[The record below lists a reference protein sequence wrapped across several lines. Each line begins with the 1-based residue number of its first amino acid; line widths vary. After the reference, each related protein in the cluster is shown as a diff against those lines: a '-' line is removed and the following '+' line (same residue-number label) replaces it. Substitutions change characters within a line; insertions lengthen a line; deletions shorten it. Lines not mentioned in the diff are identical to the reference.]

1 MKKVGFIGLGNMGA
15 KMVTHLLKANYE
27 DVGYDVNEEFVNQ
40 LLSKGLR
47 KASDLNE
54 VSKNTEII
62 ITMLPNGKVVE
73 EVFDNI
79 ADNLKPGTLFTDC
92 STIDVD
98 KSRELHN
105 KCNNKD
111 LLSLDAPV
119 SGGVGGA
126 EDGTLTFMVGGK
138 ADAYNVMLPL
148 FEVMGKK
155 SLLCG
160 SSGSGQATKACNNM
174 LLATTM
180 IGVGEAFNLGSNL
193 GLDPD
198 KLFEILST
206 STGSCWAINS
216 YCPIEGVG
224 PKSPADNDFK
234 PGFSVD
240 LMYKDLSI
248 ALKAIEGTGTS
259 AYFGKKAQEN
269 FKKMVDEKKGSLDF
283 SAITMFNKQS
293 NFK

>member
-1 MKKVGFIGLGNMGA
+1 MKKVGFVGLGNMGA

-27 DVGYDVNEEFVNQ
+27 VIGYDVNEKFVDQ

-47 KASDLNE
+47 KASNLKDI
-54 VSKNTEII
+54 SKNTEII
-62 ITMLPNGKVVE
+62 ITMLPNGTIVE
-73 EVFDNI
+73 EVFDSI
-79 ADNLKPGTLFTDC
+79 SDSLKPGTLFTDC
-92 STIDVD
+92 STIDVE
-98 KSRELHN
+98 KARELHN
-105 KCNNKD
+105 KCNNKC

-138 ADAYNVMLPL
+138 VDAYNVMLPL
-148 FEVMGKK
+148 FETMGNK

-193 GLDPD
+193 GLDPE

-216 YCPIEGVG
+216 YCPIKGIG
-224 PKSPADNDFK
+224 PKSPADNDFQ
-234 PGFSVD
+234 PGFSAD
-240 LMYKDLSI
+240 LMHKDLSI
-248 ALKAIEGTGTS
+248 ALKAIEKTGTS
-259 AYFGKKAQEN
+259 ASFGKKAQEN
-269 FKKMVDEKKGSLDF
+269 FKKMVDNKKGSLDF
-283 SAITMFNKQS
+283 SAITIFNKQS
-293 NFK
+293 HLK